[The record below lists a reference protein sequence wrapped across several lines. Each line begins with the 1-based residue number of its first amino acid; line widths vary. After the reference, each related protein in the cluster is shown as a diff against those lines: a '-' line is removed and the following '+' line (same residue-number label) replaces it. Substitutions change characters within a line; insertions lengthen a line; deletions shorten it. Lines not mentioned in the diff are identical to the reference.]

1 MSTHPNT
8 IRRPAHADCQL
19 AHHATGSAV
28 TFHEWR
34 DDRMVRNTGT
44 VLKHEGR
51 RITISVFH
59 PAKRV
64 VETEC
69 GHVAKAGAAR

>member
-1 MSTHPNT
+1 MSTHPNM
-8 IRRPAHADCQL
+8 IRRPAHSDCQL
-19 AHHATGSAV
+19 AHHATGNAV

-34 DDRMVRNTGT
+34 GDRMVHNTGT

-59 PAKRV
+59 PVKRV

-69 GHVAKAGAAR
+69 GHVAKAGAR

>member
-1 MSTHPNT
+1 MSTHPT
-8 IRRPAHADCQL
+8 LATQPPHADCQL
-19 AHHATGSAV
+19 PHHEAKSAV

-34 DDRMVRNTGT
+34 DGRMVHNTGT

-59 PAKRV
+59 PVKRV

-69 GHVAKAGAAR
+69 GHVAKAGAR

>member
-1 MSTHPNT
+1 MTTHPKS
-8 IRRPAHADCQL
+8 IERPAHADCQL

-34 DDRMVRNTGT
+34 DDQMVHNTGT

-59 PAKRV
+59 PVKRV

>member
-1 MSTHPNT
+1 MSTHPNM

-34 DDRMVRNTGT
+34 DDRMVHNTGT

-51 RITISVFH
+51 RITIDVFH
-59 PAKRV
+59 PVKRV

-69 GHVAKAGAAR
+69 GHVAKAGAR